1 MAIRT
6 SRGGTRADLLHGSV
20 RERLIAYKDL
30 AKLDVF
36 DAYLCVPLAW
46 TLLDGAQAVQPRT
59 IALLVLLLL
68 FNVGYL
74 AAASALD
81 DVQGVRDGIDIVN
94 YSESGVLRK
103 RKRKPLLDHRLSER
117 QALRFSW
124 TCVAASLLAA
134 AAAFALAGAEPWWF
148 APLVVGTILLAINY
162 SWGLKLSYLGGQDFV
177 VIFGFALNFNVMMVL
192 LTGGLSWI
200 AVVEGVLL
208 GCWLMHVGS
217 WANNNDREGDLQ
229 ARRMTSAARLSERG
243 AQRYTAGLYVL
254 GWAVLVAGVATGTL
268 PWWFLPLQIPALA
281 MQIAALRVGIGERNN
296 LAARLAAMRSH
307 RLGWAGLAV
316 ANLILT
322 R

>member
-1 MAIRT
+1 MAV
-6 SRGGTRADLLHGSV
+6 SRSESGTRADLCGGGL

-46 TLLDGAQAVQPRT
+46 TLLDGTLAMEPRT
-59 IALLVLLLL
+59 FVLLVLLLL

-81 DVQGVRDGIDIVN
+81 DVQGIRDGIDLVN
-94 YSESGVLRK
+94 YSGSETLRK

-124 TCVAASLLAA
+124 TCVAGSLLAA
-134 AAAFALAGAEPWWF
+134 AVAYAVAGAEPWWF
-148 APLVVGTILLAINY
+148 APLAVGTIVLAINY

-208 GCWLMHVGS
+208 GCWLMHIGS

-268 PWWFLPLQIPALA
+268 PWWVLPLQIPAIG
-281 MQIAALRVGIGERNN
+281 MQVAALRLGIGEGNH
-296 LAARLAAMRSH
+296 LAARLAALRSH
-307 RLGWAGLAV
+307 RLGWAGLAI
-316 ANLILT
+316 ANVMFT